1 MTFADLG
8 LHDRLLRAIT
18 DEGYT
23 VPTPIQQEAIPLLLK
38 GHDLFGCA
46 QTGTGKTAA
55 FALPILDGITRSEQR
70 RGPRALILAPTR
82 ELAVQIAESF
92 SAYGKYVRFRHVTVF
107 GGVSHRPQAD
117 AIRRGVDVVVAT
129 PGRLIDLLDQRLL
142 HLDRVET
149 LVLDEADRM
158 LDMGFIAPIR
168 QIVGLLPSKRQ
179 TLLFSATIPDEIR
192 ELAASLLHEPKH
204 VTVTPVS
211 SAVETVD
218 HQVYYVGRTH
228 KKDLLHHLLA
238 NELHGS
244 VLIFS
249 RTKRG
254 ADRIVKDLAK
264 VSIRA
269 EALHGDKSQEAR
281 QRALGNFKTR
291 RTRILVATDIAAR
304 GIDID
309 ELSYVINF
317 DMPDTPE
324 TYVHRI
330 GRTGRAG
337 ATGVAITLVSPD
349 ERNDMRGIERV
360 TRIRANVIADHPY
373 GVSEDEWRSV
383 EPAPRPQQ
391 RQQRPSSSGPK
402 PPRRPRPSGGPQHDR
417 RSNDA
422 SSASTQERPQRTS
435 TQARPY
441 ARAEEP
447 RRDSGDA
454 TGGSSR
460 RQPRRPFRRSR

>member
-8 LHDRLLRAIT
+8 LHDRVLRAIQ
-18 DEGYT
+18 DEGYNI
-23 VPTPIQQEAIPLLLK
+23 PTPIQQEAIPLLMQ

-55 FALPILDGITRSEQR
+55 FALPILDGIARSEQR

-117 AIRRGVDVVVAT
+117 AIRRGVDIVVAT
-129 PGRLIDLLDQRLL
+129 PGRLLDLIEQRLL
-142 HLDRVET
+142 HLDRIET

-168 QIVGLLPSKRQ
+168 QIVSMIPAKRQ
-179 TLLFSATIPDEIR
+179 TLLFSATVPNEIR
-192 ELAASLLHEPKH
+192 DLAASLLHEPKH

-211 SAVETVD
+211 SAVETVE
-218 HQVYYVGRTH
+218 HQVYYVGRTK
-228 KKDLLHHLLA
+228 KKDLLLHLLA
-238 NELHGS
+238 EELQGS

-254 ADRIVKDLAK
+254 ADRVVKDLANA
-264 VSIRA
+264 SIRA

-309 ELSYVINF
+309 ELAYVINY

-337 ATGVAITLVSPD
+337 ATGVAITMVAPD

-360 TRIRANVIADHPY
+360 TRITARVMDDHAFAPRD
-373 GVSEDEWRSV
+373 EEWR
-383 EPAPRPQQ
+383 EAAPPPRPQQ
-391 RQQRPSSSGPK
+391 QRQRRPKPYGSQKQRPQG
-402 PPRRPRPSGGPQHDR
+402 PPREAQ
-417 RSNDA
+417 
-422 SSASTQERPQRTS
+422 PQRPDNAGS
-435 TQARPY
+435 PAGQPRSPQVARPF
-441 ARAEEP
+441 ARP
-447 RRDSGDA
+447 DGQHRDQSSNASGS
-454 TGGSSR
+454 SSR
-460 RQPRRPFRRSR
+460 RQPRRPFGRSR